1 MNKVEVVVEDVVEV
15 LKIEANQKMAEAQWD
30 LVVLAEKI
38 KGVLGK
44 KLHTNVVNNYTIRNY
59 SYYYS

>member
-1 MNKVEVVVEDVVEV
+1 MEVVVEDVVEV

-38 KGVLGK
+38 NAVLGR
-44 KLHTNVVNNYTIRNY
+44 KLHTNVVNNYTIRSY
-59 SYYYS
+59 S